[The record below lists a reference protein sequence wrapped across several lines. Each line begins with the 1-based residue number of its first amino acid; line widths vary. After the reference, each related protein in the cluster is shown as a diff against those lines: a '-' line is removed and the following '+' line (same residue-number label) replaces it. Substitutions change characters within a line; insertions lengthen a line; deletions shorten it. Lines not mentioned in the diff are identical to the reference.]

1 MRNSLI
7 IGFAVC
13 LAVLSFCGSKENTAP
28 ADPPGAAQPADKG
41 IGPIKALALAPVDAK
56 LAEQGKGIFNGKCA
70 ACHGLDKDQAGP
82 ALGSILKDRTPEF
95 VMNMLL
101 NTAEMEDKNETIK
114 KLAAKFGMP
123 MPPPGLTQEQARA
136 ILEYLRTTAK

>member
-7 IGFAVC
+7 VGLAVC
-13 LAVLSFCGSKENTAP
+13 LAAFSFCGSKDNAAL
-28 ADPPGAAQPADKG
+28 ADRAGAAQPADKG

-56 LAEQGKGIFNGKCA
+56 LAEQGKGLFNGKCA
-70 ACHGLDKDQAGP
+70 ACHGLDNDLAGP
-82 ALGSILKDRTPEF
+82 ALGSVLKDRTSEF

-101 NTAEMEDKNETIK
+101 NTAEMVEKNETIK
-114 KLAAKFGMP
+114 KLAAKYEMA

>member
-7 IGFAVC
+7 VGFAVC
-13 LAVLSFCGSKENTAP
+13 LAAFSFCGSKENAAP
-28 ADPPGAAQPADKG
+28 ADPAGAAQPADKG

-56 LAEQGKGIFNGKCA
+56 LAEQGKGLFNGKCTV
-70 ACHGLDKDQAGP
+70 CHGLDKDSAGP

-114 KLAAKFGMP
+114 KLAAQYGMP
-123 MPPPGLTQEQARA
+123 MPPPGLTHEQARA
-136 ILEYLRTTAK
+136 ILEYLRTTVK